1 MLHMAPSLSTAE
13 KVLRLSKMPR
23 PCQAGLLFFFGNGE
37 VISCGKNGVEWGS
50 LSWAFVR
57 ALEKFKVL
65 SAKMRNDVQNV
76 LTPLAASSL
85 PTNRIVNNHG
95 FLWDISMKGKLFIS
109 YFLDEHPPI
118 FGMPN
123 FDPRSIGS
131 SSKAEQLFLAAFATV
146 PWR

>member
-1 MLHMAPSLSTAE
+1 MAPSLSTAE

-57 ALEKFKVL
+57 ALEKCKVL
-65 SAKMRNDVQNV
+65 SAKMQNDVQNV
-76 LTPLAASSL
+76 LTPLATSSL

-95 FLWDISMKGKLFIS
+95 FLWDISMKGKLFTS
-109 YFLDEHPPI
+109 YFLSHFRDAQLWPQIHRQFKQSWAII
-118 FGMPN
+118 FGRLH
-123 FDPRSIGS
+123 DS
-131 SSKAEQLFLAAFATV
+131 ALALSEY
-146 PWR
+146 WW